1 MTTYAYD
8 HSGTSL
14 MAFWHSGIGAVARPV
29 ARLHAR
35 TPERTGMHLAQA
47 LTELSESAWLSYS
60 DPGLVRL
67 DPAAGLQALRRPH
80 LPEGDLLYQEDDHV
94 LDAAHHA
101 GRAVAAVGSAGV
113 LRAVAADVESEFDA
127 VRRALDGDLSG
138 RARQATVLSRLDVH
152 PAQVALADRHLHDV
166 PMGNEA
172 LFDEVD
178 PTAASVAAV
187 HWLQAAADVAL
198 PADDPLTALRSTAAA
213 EGVGPAVADVVLRS
227 LASGDTPVTVVQ
239 DLVRAARLAARG
251 FVQVAEVEGEAPHV
265 TLLDPGRPSRALLTG
280 LTQGIQMCFVAFLDR
295 CDPVEVEGDG
305 DWVALVRARFDGL
318 VRAEARR
325 CPDRLAVE

>member
-8 HSGTSL
+8 ITGPSL
-14 MAFWHSGIGAVARPV
+14 IALWHSGIGAVARPV

-47 LTELSESAWLSYS
+47 LTDLSESAWLSYS
-60 DPGLVRL
+60 DPGLVHL
-67 DPAAGLQALRRPH
+67 DPSAGLQALRRPH
-80 LPEGDLLYQEDDHV
+80 LPEGELLYREADQV
-94 LDAAHHA
+94 LDAAHQA

-127 VRRALDGDLSG
+127 VSRALDGDLSG
-138 RARQATVLSRLDVH
+138 RARQATVLNRLEVH

-198 PADDPLTALRSTAAA
+198 PADDPLAALRSAAA
-213 EGVGPAVADVVLRS
+213 SEGVDVAVADVVLRA
-227 LASGDTPVTVVQ
+227 LAAGHRPLVVVQ
-239 DLVRAARLAARG
+239 DLVRAARLAAGTSGSPRPRESRRTSPCSTRSG
-251 FVQVAEVEGEAPHV
+251 R
-265 TLLDPGRPSRALLTG
+265 PGR
-280 LTQGIQMCFVAFLDR
+280 C
-295 CDPVEVEGDG
+295 
-305 DWVALVRARFDGL
+305 
-318 VRAEARR
+318 
-325 CPDRLAVE
+325 CPA